1 MSQRA
6 LIACE
11 DMRAG
16 YYLCA
21 GITLTSIVALV
32 LALLA
37 VPLIATAQQATTAP
51 RLGVLTRS
59 TARGLNAFRHG
70 LQELGYVE
78 GQNLVMEWRY
88 AERPEQAPAL
98 AAELVRLGVEVL
110 VTHGPSGVRAA
121 MAATRTIPIVVGRM
135 DDADEQGFVT
145 TLGQPG
151 GNVTGL
157 SFQTG
162 ELSGKWLEL
171 LTEAVPS
178 ASRFTVLWDATGTV
192 NQRRTLERAAHA
204 LGVQLHVL
212 EVRSVDDIDGAFA
225 AAQTAQAEG
234 LVILASP
241 LLTDHAARLAAL
253 AAQQRLPAIYYNRR
267 FAQAGGL
274 MAYGPQESDPS
285 WGWHRAAYY
294 VDRILKGA
302 RPSDLPVEQP
312 TKFEL
317 VINLQTAQALGLTVP
332 PLLLFQADEVLR

>member
-1 MSQRA
+1 VRGGTVS
-6 LIACE
+6 
-11 DMRAG
+11 
-16 YYLCA
+16 
-21 GITLTSIVALV
+21 TIVAL
-32 LALLA
+32 ALA
-37 VPLIATAQQATTAP
+37 VLVAPLTPTAQQETTVP
-51 RLGVLTRS
+51 RIGVLTRP
-59 TARGLNAFRHG
+59 TARGLEPFRQG
-70 LQELGYVE
+70 LRELGYVE
-78 GQNLVMEWRY
+78 GQNVIIEWRY
-88 AERPEQAPAL
+88 AERSDQAPAL
-98 AAELVRLGVEVL
+98 AAELAGLGADVL

-121 MAATRTIPIVVGRM
+121 MAATYTIPIVMGRI
-135 DDADEQGFVT
+135 DDADEQGFVAS
-145 TLGQPG
+145 LAQPG

-171 LTEAVPS
+171 LKEAVPS
-178 ASRFTVLWDATGTV
+178 ASRFAVLWDATGTV
-192 NQRRTLERAAHA
+192 HQRRMLERAAHM

-212 EVRSVDDIDGAFA
+212 EMRSVDDIDGAFA
-225 AAQTAQAEG
+225 AAQTARAEG

-302 RPSDLPVEQP
+302 RPADLPVEQP
-312 TKFEL
+312 TRFAL
-317 VINLQTAQALGLTVP
+317 VINLKTAEALGLT
-332 PLLLFQADEVLR
+332 LSSTLLFQADEVLR

>member
-1 MSQRA
+1 
-6 LIACE
+6 
-11 DMRAG
+11 
-16 YYLCA
+16 
-21 GITLTSIVALV
+21 
-32 LALLA
+32 
-37 VPLIATAQQATTAP
+37 
-51 RLGVLTRS
+51 
-59 TARGLNAFRHG
+59 
-70 LQELGYVE
+70 
-78 GQNLVMEWRY
+78 
-88 AERPEQAPAL
+88 
-98 AAELVRLGVEVL
+98 
-110 VTHGPSGVRAA
+110 
-121 MAATRTIPIVVGRM
+121 M

-171 LTEAVPS
+171 LKEAMPS
-178 ASRFTVLWDATGTV
+178 ASRFAVLWDATGTV
-192 NQRRTLERAAHA
+192 HQRRTLERAAHA
-204 LGVQLHVL
+204 LGVQLRVL

-234 LVILASP
+234 LIILASP
-241 LLTDHAARLAAL
+241 LLTDQAARLAAL

-302 RPSDLPVEQP
+302 RPADLPVEQP
-312 TKFEL
+312 TKFAL
-317 VINLQTAQALGLTVP
+317 VINLQTAQALGLTMP